1 MKAREEST
9 GRRGVSERRVIT
21 RMRRENKEEVKRGRD
36 EWDIRGGSRAERKKN
51 VGEREM
57 M

>member
-1 MKAREEST
+1 MKGREEST

-36 EWDIRGGSRAERKKN
+36 EWDIRGGRRAERKKN